1 MEEAEVEAEAED
13 GVDDK
18 LDMWSLDRLSVLEA
32 GEDYGT
38 GMAEASE
45 VLWGK
50 DLAVCTDSGGSIR
63 RCYASAENRN
73 IRLDTEMK
81 PLPSPSITSRQEEGS
96 ANEVEMEA
104 SNR

>member
-1 MEEAEVEAEAED
+1 MEVEAEAEG
-13 GVDDK
+13 GVDDM

-32 GEDYGT
+32 GEDCGT
-38 GMAEASE
+38 GMAGASE

-63 RCYASAENRN
+63 RCYASAESRN
-73 IRLDTEMK
+73 IRLDTETN
-81 PLPSPSITSRQEEGS
+81 PLSFPSITSRQEEGS
-96 ANEVEMEA
+96 ANEGEMEA